1 MTDQSYD
8 PFDRT
13 RPVEGGN
20 TTERLEMPRPESPA
34 MRADGAAAPADA
46 ARADAAPAGTAPA
59 GTAPVGTAP
68 AGTAPA
74 GTAAQAKPRNRTL
87 MGDLRTGPPQRAA
100 LVVLVGIAVL
110 TIAFLIMIFVNVSNE
125 SVIALAVIATPIASM
140 VAAYYAVTLSIQ
152 QVKSERADKETAIA
166 KLETVQAAARE
177 TEVWASQ
184 MESGLRVAMTKLD
197 HAGLSTLA
205 VTRAAGTPDDFF

>member
-13 RPVEGGN
+13 RPSQGGN
-20 TTERLEMPRPESPA
+20 ATERLEMPLPESPA
-34 MRADGAAAPADA
+34 GHADAAGAPAD
-46 ARADAAPAGTAPA
+46 TAPA
-59 GTAPVGTAP
+59 GPTAAGASPAGAAA
-68 AGTAPA
+68 AGTA
-74 GTAAQAKPRNRTL
+74 QAKPPRNRTL

-197 HAGLSTLA
+197 HAGLSTVA

>member
-13 RPVEGGN
+13 RPFDTAN
-20 TTERLEMPRPESPA
+20 STERLEMPRTE
-34 MRADGAAAPADA
+34 AAAPDA
-46 ARADAAPAGTAPA
+46 SGDS
-59 GTAPVGTAP
+59 APVRP
-68 AGTAPA
+68 A
-74 GTAAQAKPRNRTL
+74 KSERRTL
-87 MGDLRTGPPQRAA
+87 ISDLRTGPPQRAA

-110 TIAFLIMIFVNVSNE
+110 TVAFLIMIFVNVSNE

-152 QVKSERADKETAIA
+152 QVKTERADKEAAIQ
-166 KLETVQAAARE
+166 KLEGVQADARE

-184 MESGLRVAMTKLD
+184 MESGLRVAMAKLD
-197 HAGLSTLA
+197 GAGISTAA

>member
-1 MTDQSYD
+1 MTDQTYD

-13 RPVEGGN
+13 RPLN
-20 TTERLEMPRPESPA
+20 TADSTERLEMPRANP
-34 MRADGAAAPADA
+34 
-46 ARADAAPAGTAPA
+46 
-59 GTAPVGTAP
+59 APVESDAQRP
-68 AGTAPA
+68 V
-74 GTAAQAKPRNRTL
+74 AQAKPRNRTL
-87 MGDLRTGPPQRAA
+87 INDLRTGPPQRAA

-110 TIAFLIMIFVNVSNE
+110 TVAFLIMIFVNVSNE

-152 QVKSERADKETAIA
+152 QVRTEREDKQLALE
-166 KLETVQAAARE
+166 KLENVQAGARE

-184 MESGLRVAMTKLD
+184 MESGLRVAMAKLD
-197 HAGLSTLA
+197 GAGLSTAA

>member
-1 MTDQSYD
+1 MTDQNYD

-13 RPVEGGN
+13 RPIDHVA
-20 TTERLEMPRPESPA
+20 TTERLQMPRAEP
-34 MRADGAAAPADA
+34 AAPAAGPA
-46 ARADAAPAGTAPA
+46 ATPAATPGESPVSSAEPAATAAPAKA
-59 GTAPVGTAP
+59 
-68 AGTAPA
+68 
-74 GTAAQAKPRNRTL
+74 RNRTL
-87 MGDLRTGPPQRAA
+87 MGDLRTAPPQRAA

-152 QVKSERADKETAIA
+152 QVRTERADKDKAIA
-166 KLETVQAAARE
+166 KLEAVQENARE

-184 MESGLRVAMTKLD
+184 MESGLRVAMAKLD
-197 HAGLSTLA
+197 GAGLSTDA

>member
-1 MTDQSYD
+1 MTDQNFD

-13 RPVEGGN
+13 RPIEHVA
-20 TTERLEMPRPESPA
+20 TTERLDMPRAEP
-34 MRADGAAAPADA
+34 
-46 ARADAAPAGTAPA
+46 AAPAGSSATAADADTLAGSEPAAPA
-59 GTAPVGTAP
+59 AP
-68 AGTAPA
+68 AKT
-74 GTAAQAKPRNRTL
+74 RNRTL
-87 MGDLRTGPPQRAA
+87 MSDLRTPPPQRAA
-100 LVVLVGIAVL
+100 LVALVGIAVL

-152 QVKSERADKETAIA
+152 QVRTERADKEKAIA
-166 KLETVQAAARE
+166 KLEAVQESARE

-184 MESGLRVAMTKLD
+184 MESGLRVAMAKLD
-197 HAGLSTLA
+197 GAGVSTAA

>member
-1 MTDQSYD
+1 MMTDQSYD

-13 RPVEGGN
+13 RPLEPIT
-20 TTERLEMPRPESPA
+20 TTERLEMPGTDATAP
-34 MRADGAAAPADA
+34 GAPSGPQAGSEQSGQPAPAKA
-46 ARADAAPAGTAPA
+46 
-59 GTAPVGTAP
+59 
-68 AGTAPA
+68 
-74 GTAAQAKPRNRTL
+74 RNRTL
-87 MGDLRTGPPQRAA
+87 MSDLRTGPPQRAA

-152 QVKSERADKETAIA
+152 QVRTERADKDAAIV
-166 KLETVQAAARE
+166 KLDAVRESARE

-184 MESGLRVAMTKLD
+184 MESGLRVAMAKLD
-197 HAGLSTLA
+197 GAGVATDS

>member
-1 MTDQSYD
+1 MTDQNFD

-13 RPVEGGN
+13 RPIDHVA
-20 TTERLEMPRPESPA
+20 TTERLEMPRAEP
-34 MRADGAAAPADA
+34 
-46 ARADAAPAGTAPA
+46 AAPAGSSGTAGEADVLAGTEPAATAAPA
-59 GTAPVGTAP
+59 KT
-68 AGTAPA
+68 
-74 GTAAQAKPRNRTL
+74 RNRTL
-87 MGDLRTGPPQRAA
+87 MSDLRTPPPQRAA
-100 LVVLVGIAVL
+100 VVVLVGIAVL

-152 QVKSERADKETAIA
+152 QVRTERADKEKAIA
-166 KLETVQAAARE
+166 KLEAVQESARE

-184 MESGLRVAMTKLD
+184 MESGLRVAMAMLD
-197 HAGLSTLA
+197 GAGVSTAA

>member
-1 MTDQSYD
+1 MTDQNYD

-13 RPVEGGN
+13 RPIEHVA
-20 TTERLEMPRPESPA
+20 TTERLEMPRADAPA
-34 MRADGAAAPADA
+34 PAAATNATSAPATDTDRDGGTPAGGKAAAPT
-46 ARADAAPAGTAPA
+46 GS
-59 GTAPVGTAP
+59 
-68 AGTAPA
+68 
-74 GTAAQAKPRNRTL
+74 RNRTL
-87 MGDLRTGPPQRAA
+87 MSDLRTGPPQRAA

-152 QVKSERADKETAIA
+152 QVRTERVDKEKAIG
-166 KLETVQAAARE
+166 KLEAVQENARE

-184 MESGLRVAMTKLD
+184 MESGLRVAMATLD
-197 HAGLSTLA
+197 GAGLSTVS

>member
-1 MTDQSYD
+1 MMTDQNYD

-13 RPVEGGN
+13 RPLDHVA
-20 TTERLEMPRPESPA
+20 TTERLEMPRAEPA
-34 MRADGAAAPADA
+34 ASA
-46 ARADAAPAGTAPA
+46 T
-59 GTAPVGTAP
+59 
-68 AGTAPA
+68 
-74 GTAAQAKPRNRTL
+74 GTAAPVTSSESAATATPAKARNRTL

-152 QVKSERADKETAIA
+152 QVRTERADKDKAIA
-166 KLETVQAAARE
+166 KLEAVQENARE

-184 MESGLRVAMTKLD
+184 MESGLRVAMAKLD
-197 HAGLSTLA
+197 SAGVSTDA

>member
-13 RPVEGGN
+13 RPLDTAN
-20 TTERLEMPRPESPA
+20 RTERLDMPVAEPAPTPATDEPGLVRP
-34 MRADGAAAPADA
+34 
-46 ARADAAPAGTAPA
+46 
-59 GTAPVGTAP
+59 
-68 AGTAPA
+68 
-74 GTAAQAKPRNRTL
+74 AKSRNRTL
-87 MGDLRTGPPQRAA
+87 LGDLRTGPPQRAA

-152 QVKSERADKETAIA
+152 QVKTERADKEAAIQ
-166 KLETVQAAARE
+166 KLEGVQADARE

-184 MESGLRVAMTKLD
+184 MESGLRVAMAKLD
-197 HAGLSTLA
+197 GAGISTAA

>member
-13 RPVEGGN
+13 FPLDTSN
-20 TTERLEMPRPESPA
+20 TTERLQMPGTEPVTDRPAEPTPSTSPESTTPA
-34 MRADGAAAPADA
+34 P
-46 ARADAAPAGTAPA
+46 
-59 GTAPVGTAP
+59 
-68 AGTAPA
+68 
-74 GTAAQAKPRNRTL
+74 AKPRNRTL
-87 MGDLRTGPPQRAA
+87 LSDLKTGPPQRAA

-110 TIAFLIMIFVNVSNE
+110 TLAFIIMIFVNVSNE
-125 SVIALAVIATPIASM
+125 SIIALAVIATPIASM

-152 QVKSERADKETAIA
+152 QVKTERADKEKALG
-166 KLETVQAAARE
+166 KLEAVEAGARE

-184 MESGLRVAMTKLD
+184 MESGLRVAMAKLD
-197 HAGLSTLA
+197 GAGVSTVA

>member
-13 RPVEGGN
+13 FPLDTST
-20 TTERLEMPRPESPA
+20 TTERLPMP
-34 MRADGAAAPADA
+34 GTQ
-46 ARADAAPAGTAPA
+46 PAGDGPTGEGPVETAVS
-59 GTAPVGTAP
+59 PVP
-68 AGTAPA
+68 
-74 GTAAQAKPRNRTL
+74 NRTKTRSRTL
-87 MGDLRTGPPQRAA
+87 LSDLRTGPPQRAA

-110 TIAFLIMIFVNVSNE
+110 TIAFIIMIFVNVSNE
-125 SVIALAVIATPIASM
+125 SIIALAVIATPIASM

-152 QVKSERADKETAIA
+152 QVATERADKEKALARLTAVEA
-166 KLETVQAAARE
+166 GARE

-184 MESGLRVAMTKLD
+184 MESGLRVAMAKLD
-197 HAGLSTLA
+197 GAGVSTVA

>member
-1 MTDQSYD
+1 MTDQNFD

-13 RPVEGGN
+13 RPIEHVA
-20 TTERLEMPRPESPA
+20 TTERLEMPRAEPA
-34 MRADGAAAPADA
+34 EPAGSSRTAGETAGAEPAAAAS
-46 ARADAAPAGTAPA
+46 TAK
-59 GTAPVGTAP
+59 T
-68 AGTAPA
+68 
-74 GTAAQAKPRNRTL
+74 RNRTL
-87 MGDLRTGPPQRAA
+87 MSDLRTPAPPRAA

-152 QVKSERADKETAIA
+152 QVRTERADKEKAIA
-166 KLETVQAAARE
+166 KLEAVQESARE

-184 MESGLRVAMTKLD
+184 MESGLRVAMAKLD
-197 HAGLSTLA
+197 GSGISTAA

>member
-1 MTDQSYD
+1 MTDPSYD

-13 RPVEGGN
+13 RPLEPVT
-20 TTERLEMPRPESPA
+20 TTERLDMPR
-34 MRADGAAAPADA
+34 ADTPRSDTP
-46 ARADAAPAGTAPA
+46 RSDMPPSAPAGQPSS
-59 GTAPVGTAP
+59 PSQP
-68 AGTAPA
+68 KP
-74 GTAAQAKPRNRTL
+74 AKPRNRTL
-87 MGDLRTGPPQRAA
+87 VSDLRAGSTQRAA

-110 TIAFLIMIFVNVSNE
+110 TIAFLIMIIVNVTSE

-152 QVKSERADKETAIA
+152 QVATERADKEQAIA
-166 KLETVQAAARE
+166 KLEAVREEARE

-184 MESGLRVAMTKLD
+184 MESGLRVAMAKLD
-197 HAGLSTLA
+197 GAGVSTDA

>member
-8 PFDRT
+8 PFEST
-13 RPVEGGN
+13 RPLEPVT
-20 TTERLEMPRPESPA
+20 TTERLEMPRAETA
-34 MRADGAAAPADA
+34 GAASAESSSSGA
-46 ARADAAPAGTAPA
+46 TAQ
-59 GTAPVGTAP
+59 PVGQVKP
-68 AGTAPA
+68 AKA
-74 GTAAQAKPRNRTL
+74 RNRTL

-110 TIAFLIMIFVNVSNE
+110 TIAFLIMIIVNVSSD

-152 QVKSERADKETAIA
+152 QVATERADKERAIA
-166 KLETVQAAARE
+166 KLEAVQEGARE

-184 MESGLRVAMTKLD
+184 MESGLRVAMAKLD
-197 HAGLSTLA
+197 GAGVSTAA

>member
-8 PFDRT
+8 PFENT
-13 RPVEGGN
+13 RPLEPVT
-20 TTERLEMPRPESPA
+20 TTERLEMPRTDTA
-34 MRADGAAAPADA
+34 G
-46 ARADAAPAGTAPA
+46 AAPAGAASSGAAPA
-59 GTAPVGTAP
+59 PSG
-68 AGTAPA
+68 
-74 GTAAQAKPRNRTL
+74 QAKPAKARNRTL
-87 MGDLRTGPPQRAA
+87 LGDLRTGPPQRAA

-110 TIAFLIMIFVNVSNE
+110 TIAFLIMIIVNVSSD

-152 QVKSERADKETAIA
+152 QVATERADKERAIV
-166 KLETVQAAARE
+166 KLEAVQESARE

-184 MESGLRVAMTKLD
+184 MESGLRVAMAKLD
-197 HAGLSTLA
+197 GAGVSTAA

>member
-13 RPVEGGN
+13 RPVQTAGADQ
-20 TTERLEMPRPESPA
+20 THTERLEFDRDPVTGPA
-34 MRADGAAAPADA
+34 EAPVAEAAPTEPRG
-46 ARADAAPAGTAPA
+46 AR
-59 GTAPVGTAP
+59 
-68 AGTAPA
+68 
-74 GTAAQAKPRNRTL
+74 PRSRTL
-87 MGDLRTGPPQRAA
+87 ISDLRTGGPQRAA

-110 TIAFLIMIFVNVSNE
+110 TIAFIIMIFVNVSNE
-125 SVIALAVIATPIASM
+125 SIIALAVIATPIASM

-152 QVKSERADKETAIA
+152 QVKTERADKEKALA
-166 KLETVQAAARE
+166 KLEAVEEAARE

-184 MESGLRVAMTKLD
+184 MESGLRVAVAKLD
-197 HAGLSTLA
+197 GAGLSSVA

>member
-13 RPVEGGN
+13 RPSQGGN
-20 TTERLEMPRPESPA
+20 TTERLEMPLPESPA
-34 MRADGAAAPADA
+34 GHTDGA
-46 ARADAAPAGTAPA
+46 AAPAGTAPA
-59 GTAPVGTAP
+59 GTAPAGTAPSSTAP
-68 AGTAPA
+68 AGPTAA
-74 GTAAQAKPRNRTL
+74 GTTPAQAKPPRTRTL

>member
-13 RPVEGGN
+13 RPVQ
-20 TTERLEMPRPESPA
+20 TAAADQTHTERLDVDRGPV
-34 MRADGAAAPADA
+34 
-46 ARADAAPAGTAPA
+46 TAPA
-59 GTAPVGTAP
+59 EAELAETGLAETATESRGAR
-68 AGTAPA
+68 
-74 GTAAQAKPRNRTL
+74 PRSRTL
-87 MGDLRTGPPQRAA
+87 ISDLRTGGPQRAA

-110 TIAFLIMIFVNVSNE
+110 TIAFIIMIFVNVSNE
-125 SVIALAVIATPIASM
+125 SIIALAVIATPIASM

-152 QVKSERADKETAIA
+152 QVKTERADKEKALA
-166 KLETVQAAARE
+166 KLEAVEAAARE

-184 MESGLRVAMTKLD
+184 MESGLRVAVAKLD
-197 HAGLSTLA
+197 GAGLSSVA

>member
-13 RPVEGGN
+13 FPLDTSN
-20 TTERLEMPRPESPA
+20 TTERLQMPETEPVTGRPAEPTPSTSPESTTPA
-34 MRADGAAAPADA
+34 P
-46 ARADAAPAGTAPA
+46 
-59 GTAPVGTAP
+59 
-68 AGTAPA
+68 
-74 GTAAQAKPRNRTL
+74 AKPRNRTL
-87 MGDLRTGPPQRAA
+87 LSDLKTGPPQRAA

-110 TIAFLIMIFVNVSNE
+110 TLAFIIMIFVNVSNE
-125 SVIALAVIATPIASM
+125 SIIALAVIATPIASM

-152 QVKSERADKETAIA
+152 QVKTERADKEKALA
-166 KLETVQAAARE
+166 KLEAVEAAARE

-184 MESGLRVAMTKLD
+184 MESGLRVAVAKLD
-197 HAGLSTLA
+197 GAGLSSVA